1 MRGSPATVTPAMHGG
16 NGKHKSAQ
24 SNSNGTQSSKLP
36 TPLSSLTSPP
46 LDLSSVERRGQ
57 PTACPE
63 PVKKK
68 NRPHGLQEAPTY
80 RPTEEEWKEP
90 FEYIRKISPE
100 ARQYGL
106 CKIIPPESWNPD
118 FAIDTERFHFRT
130 RKQELNSV
138 EGSTRANLSYL
149 DALGKFHKQHG
160 TNLTRWPYVDK
171 KPLDLYRLK
180 KAVEARG
187 GFEKVCKLKKWAEI
201 GRDLGYSGKIM
212 SSLSTSLK
220 NSYQKWLCPYE
231 DYLRIAKP
239 GVHQQLELEYGGPL
253 TPSPAPSPLKRS
265 NLPTPASA
273 RAESPARS
281 ATDALQ
287 ASLDGSSKDSDRD
300 VSMADA
306 PASSTPQK
314 MSGFTAVNAGGFK
327 AVNSAFTSVN
337 RTAVAASEDKGFS
350 TPKPNGTP
358 STSAKNTP
366 EYRAPTLGPSSLK
379 RQLSCDSMDS
389 AKKDSG
395 DKENGDPGSRR
406 SKRLKKDTVPTV
418 AGSHMSLF
426 RSAVPRIPRDE
437 AAAPGERCEQC
448 GKGSEESSFIV
459 ICESCDHGYHGTCLD
474 PPIKVKPETEWNCPR
489 CLVGDGQFGF
499 EEGGLY
505 SLKQFQEKAADFKQ
519 GYFENKMPFDPVLNC
534 HRPVTEDD
542 VEHEFWRLVADLE
555 ETVEVEYGADI
566 HCTTHG
572 SGFPTIEKH
581 PDNPYSTD
589 PWNLNLLPLHPE
601 SLFRHIKSDIS
612 GMTVPWVYVGMI
624 FSTFCWHNED
634 HYAYSANYQHF
645 GATKT
650 WYGIPGD
657 DAEKFENAM
666 REAVPELFETQPDL
680 LFQLVTLLTPEQLK
694 KAGVRVYALDQRAG
708 QFVITFPQAYHAGFN
723 HGFNFNEAVNFAPC
737 DWEPYG
743 LAGVERLQQFRRQPC
758 FSHDELLWTAAEGV
772 TSSGLTIQTA
782 KWLAPALDRIHKR
795 ELAQRE
801 EFIAKHD
808 FIAKHLDAKHPVQH
822 HRCVFGGEGDDECP
836 MTFKIDDADV
846 PEEEYGCFYC
856 KAFTYLSRFICLKTG
871 KVLCL
876 LHAGSHP
883 CCDLQESDR
892 YLGKEHALYYRKSDE
907 AIAAM
912 SKKVADKANVP
923 EAWEEKYEKLLDED
937 ATPSLKTLRNL
948 LSEGEKIPYELPSL
962 PVLKAFVDRCN
973 HWVEEATNYIVRK
986 QQNRRKNEKAWQIG
1000 SRKSIGSAQQDQK
1013 EREMRNVA
1021 NVYRLLD
1028 EAKQIGFDS
1037 PEILQLQERADA
1049 IRAFQDD
1056 ARKVLE
1062 HRQSHSI
1069 GPVEKLLEEGQ
1080 SFNVDIPEVEQLNRL
1095 LDQLQWNEKASS
1107 SRGTQMTLKDVRELI
1122 DEGNRLSIPVYN
1134 DHLAYYMEQLTN
1146 GHMWDKKVQE
1156 LINADIIHYPQL
1168 QALADQMHTQNWPF
1182 SPETVAAVD
1191 QILHKQREA
1200 HRQVMDLNERSQ
1212 NPDYKK
1218 RPKYSEVAEVMKKI
1232 EELQAKPAGTHEL
1245 EKEQK
1250 RHEDWMR
1257 KGKKLFGKTNAPL
1270 HILKSHMDYVLDRNL
1285 DCFDIVHDKPRVPA
1299 EPASREPSPER
1310 DKVNRFEDPKFREVF
1325 CICRRTEAGMMIE
1338 CELCHEWYHGKCLK
1352 IARGKVK
1359 EDDKYTCPICDWR
1372 VKIPRDAARPKLE
1385 DLITWQEEIPNLPFQ
1400 PEEEEVLKNII
1411 DNATEFRNH
1420 IASYC
1425 NPILATASEAETQR
1439 FYLRKIE
1446 GAEILLAYE
1455 TNFFRQELHKW
1466 SPVAPEPPPVLEV
1479 SKSTRKPRPTKLQ
1492 KMLAQYGVD
1501 DPDDLPESVKGKAN
1515 SLKRKALNAEAAAA
1529 AAAGPP
1535 GSIVMVGSPSYGP
1548 HPHTFFS
1555 RTSSG
1560 QPTTPGLANSS
1571 HSHPSSTTDPSSSHN
1586 QRGRTTSGSLLRP
1599 DPMDIDPSSSAHHH
1613 RPPLFLRDVA
1623 GPGGGGPL
1631 LSAPS
1636 ETKHDLEERLLRGTF
1651 DDEELNAH
1659 LSTDHGRQNV
1669 LEILSRTEIGRRRA
1683 EEMFGAG
1690 VWAAWDGTATARSGV
1705 GGSAGPAVGGGG
1717 TAGAG
1722 GVGGVRD
1729 NDPIG
1734 IGVGDAGDGDD
1745 SMFVDLVNQDDEEEG
1760 EHGHHQGRKKGVE
1773 QQQQQGHHQQQQQQ
1787 HGSTPDAEGGFLGE
1801 EERGEEERGEAAS
1814 WMDASGRKD

>member
-1 MRGSPATVTPAMHGG
+1 MVSVPSAGGPNGLGSAGGSIANASARVSPAMAAPAILGG
-16 NGKHKSAQ
+16 SGKQKAAT
-24 SNSNGTQSSKLP
+24 SNGTHSTKPQ
-36 TPLSSLTSPP
+36 TPLSSLISPP

-57 PTACPE
+57 PTACKE
-63 PVKKK
+63 PTKKK

-138 EGSTRANLSYL
+138 EGSTRANLTYL
-149 DALGKFHKQHG
+149 DALAKFHKQQG

-231 DYLRIAKP
+231 EYLRIAKP

-253 TPSPAPSPLKRS
+253 TPSPAPSPLKPS
-265 NLPTPASA
+265 NVHTPAGL
-273 RAESPARS
+273 RAESPARH

-287 ASLDGSSKDSDRD
+287 ASVDGLAKDSDRD
-300 VSMADA
+300 TSISEA
-306 PASSTPQK
+306 PASSTPK
-314 MSGFTAVNAGGFK
+314 STPGFTAINSSSNSGFM
-327 AVNSAFTSVN
+327 SIN
-337 RTAVAASEDKGFS
+337 RPITAPSDLA
-350 TPKPNGTP
+350 TPKQHGTP
-358 STSAKNTP
+358 LPSAKDTP
-366 EYRAPTLGPSSLK
+366 EYRPSSLGPAGLK
-379 RQLSCDSMDS
+379 RRMSCESVDS
-389 AKKDSG
+389 AKKDSAA
-395 DKENGDPGSRR
+395 DKEDGEPGSRR

-426 RSAVPRIPRDE
+426 RSAAPRISRDE
-437 AAAPGERCEQC
+437 TSAPGERCEQC
-448 GKGSEESSFIV
+448 GKGSDEGGFILV
-459 ICESCDHGYHGTCLD
+459 CESCDHRYHGSCLD

-519 GYFENKMPFDPVLNC
+519 AYFENKMPFDPVLNC

-542 VEHEFWRLVADLE
+542 VEREFWRLVADLE

-572 SGFPTIEKH
+572 SGFPTIEKD

-634 HYAYSANYQHF
+634 HYSYSANYQHF

-743 LAGVERLQQFRRQPC
+743 LAGVERLQLFRRQPC

-772 TSSGLTIQTA
+772 TSGGLTIQTA
-782 KWLAPALDRIHKR
+782 KWLAPALDRIHRR

-801 EFIAKHD
+801 EFIAKHG
-808 FIAKHLDAKHPVQH
+808 FIAKHLDAKHPAQH

-836 MTFKIDDADV
+836 MTFTIDDADV
-846 PEEEYGCFYC
+846 PDEEYGCFYC

-876 LHAGSHP
+876 LHAGNHP

-892 YLGKEHALYYRKSDE
+892 YLGREHALYYRKSDE
-907 AIAAM
+907 VIAM
-912 SKKVADKANVP
+912 TTKKVADKAHVP
-923 EAWEEKYEKLLDED
+923 EAWEEKYEKLLDEE
-937 ATPSLKTLRNL
+937 ATPSLKALRNL
-948 LSEGEKIPYELPSL
+948 LSEGEKIPYDLPSL
-962 PVLKAFVDRCN
+962 PILKAFVERCN
-973 HWVEEATNYIVRK
+973 HWVEEATSYTVRK
-986 QQNRRKNEKAWQIG
+986 QLNRRKNEKAWQTG
-1000 SRKSIGSAQQDQK
+1000 ARKSVGNASQEQK
-1013 EREMRNVA
+1013 EREMRNVS
-1021 NVYRLLD
+1021 NIYRLLD
-1028 EAKQIGFDS
+1028 EARSIGFDC

-1049 IRAFQDD
+1049 IRAFQEE
-1056 ARKVLE
+1056 ARQILE
-1062 HRQSHSI
+1062 HRQSHSV
-1069 GPVEKLLEEGQ
+1069 GVVEKLLEEGQ
-1080 SFNVDIPEVEQLNRL
+1080 SFNVDIPEVDMLSRL

-1107 SRGTQMTLKDVRELI
+1107 SRGAFMTLQDVRDLI
-1122 DEGNRLSIPVYN
+1122 DEGRRLNVPPYN
-1134 DHLAYYMEQLTN
+1134 DHLAYYVDQLAH

-1156 LINADIIHYPQL
+1156 LINADSIHYPQL
-1168 QALADQMHTQNWPF
+1168 QALADQVQQNAWPV
-1182 SPETVAAVD
+1182 SPETMAIVD

-1200 HRQVMDLNERSQ
+1200 HRQIMDLNERCR
-1212 NPDYKK
+1212 NPDFRK

-1232 EELQAKPAGTHEL
+1232 EELQTKPTGTHEL

-1299 EPASREPSPER
+1299 EPASREPSPEG
-1310 DKVNRFEDPKFREVF
+1310 DKVNRWEDPKFREVF

-1385 DLITWQEEIPNLPFQ
+1385 DLIAWQEEIPSLPFQ
-1400 PEEEEVLKNII
+1400 PEEEEVLKKII
-1411 DNATEFRNH
+1411 DNALEFRNH
-1420 IASYC
+1420 IAAYC

-1466 SPVAPEPPPVLEV
+1466 SPVAPDPPPVLES

-1501 DPDDLPESVKGKAN
+1501 DPEDLPESVKGKAN

-1529 AAAGPP
+1529 ATSAAP
-1535 GSIVMVGSPSYGP
+1535 GSIVLVASPGFGQPP
-1548 HPHTFFS
+1548 HLFS
-1555 RTSSG
+1555 RHSSA
-1560 QPTTPGLANSS
+1560 QPQTPCL
-1571 HSHPSSTTDPSSSHN
+1571 PSSAHGQSSLGNDPSSSHS
-1586 QRGRTTSGSLLRP
+1586 QHGPPPSTGF
-1599 DPMDIDPSSSAHHH
+1599 DPSSAH
-1613 RPPLFLRDVA
+1613 PSLFMRD
-1623 GPGGGGPL
+1623 GPQL
-1631 LSAPS
+1631 LVPGDPTH
-1636 ETKHDLEERLLRGTF
+1636 ELEDRLLRGAF
-1651 DDEELNAH
+1651 DDDELNKY
-1659 LSTDHGRQNV
+1659 LSTSAGKARA
-1669 LEILSRTEIGRRRA
+1669 LEILSRTDTGRRRA
-1683 EEMFGAG
+1683 EEMFGRD
-1690 VWAAWDGTATARSGV
+1690 VWGDLTRDRG
-1705 GGSAGPAVGGGG
+1705 
-1717 TAGAG
+1717 
-1722 GVGGVRD
+1722 RD

-1734 IGVGDAGDGDD
+1734 IGVGNEGDGDD
-1745 SMFVDLVNQDDEEEG
+1745 SMFVDLVNEDEDEDG
-1760 EHGHHQGRKKGVE
+1760 DRRKGVVDT
-1773 QQQQQGHHQQQQQQ
+1773 
-1787 HGSTPDAEGGFLGE
+1787 SPNAADAGE
-1801 EERGEEERGEAAS
+1801 EDRGEAAS
-1814 WMDASGRKD
+1814 LLDARKET